1 MYTDAVWPNIS
12 EGIKSA
18 DSQSILAEMV
28 NYFNA
33 VGKDNF
39 YGITKIQ
46 LVVCNTASKTNIPS
60 CFRQGNSVTVH
71 RKSTSFISSYQHS
84 KSKPKKHLSSYNKLI
99 LISLSL

>member
-1 MYTDAVWPNIS
+1 MYTDAVWPYIS

-39 YGITKIQ
+39 
-46 LVVCNTASKTNIPS
+46 
-60 CFRQGNSVTVH
+60 
-71 RKSTSFISSYQHS
+71 
-84 KSKPKKHLSSYNKLI
+84 
-99 LISLSL
+99 